1 MGGSSK
7 KVTVGY
13 KYYAG
18 MHMVLC
24 HGPVDYLREIRV
36 DDKTLTSL
44 QMGSGTYTVN
54 HPDLF
59 GGEGREGGVSGVFD
73 VMNGE
78 DTQTQNSYLVSKLG
92 NLVPAFRGVL
102 SVVLRQMY
110 LGINPYLKTWSYRA
124 SRIHVRQNG
133 IAQWYDEKA
142 EISERILSLAD
153 SWKYKEEPPGSTAN
167 YSSPSYD
174 DSAWLS
180 GPGGFGNVSTGAS
193 APGEESTPPS
203 GTIVF
208 GGASPVPAGCSI
220 WIRKDIGPITRGPIY
235 VELWHDDGPEL
246 WFNGT
251 KLVINELSYFHSVTQ
266 VPSTLISA
274 TGPNIVACKVIDSFK
289 NGSPSGNPTYI
300 YAGMQML
307 GQQDMN
313 PAHIIREC
321 LTDPLWGMGYN
332 ESDIDETSFRYAA
345 DTLYDE
351 GMGMSLLWDTEVS
364 IEEFVALV
372 CKHINASIYVDRRT
386 GKFIL
391 KLIRQD
397 YDEETLLQLNP
408 SNVSKVQDFTR
419 VQFGELVNA
428 VTVSYWNAGIG
439 DISTLTVQDIA
450 LAAMQGANIGTSIKY
465 EGFTNAN
472 IASRVAQRDL
482 KTLSSPLVSCTV
494 YANTDAEPLNI
505 GDCFKLTWPDYDL
518 DEVVMRVT
526 GIGYGDGKSN
536 RVRITCSQDVYAM
549 PDEAYIAPT
558 PPEGIPS
565 DAAPGPVLYRL
576 PYEVPYLE
584 AVQQA
589 GQTVVDNNV
598 ATNPEIGYVGIAA
611 IRPQSNALN
620 AEFQLNSGAGFE
632 NQGIV
637 DFCPSA
643 ITTVAI
649 GKMTTSF
656 TVSDVQD
663 SAQIPGGSWLQ
674 IGTEIMEYVSLIA
687 GTLTVKRGLLDTV
700 PVEHASGSPVFFWDA
715 YGVSDDTQY
724 VAGESIDIK
733 LLTATGS
740 GVLGLLEAPTD
751 TVELVGRMAMPYPPG
766 NFKINAQYFPETI
779 GGSDGLSLT
788 WAHRDRR
795 QQTGADYVDFTE
807 GDIGPEA
814 GTTYNVRIYNE
825 NNVLIHTESAI
836 SGTSFD
842 YSTSDELDDN
852 GGTAGDPYW
861 SNVIFLTPFTSD
873 FADKSSRA
881 IATTNVGSCTIDSTD
896 GAVGLGCLLAP
907 VGGYIEA
914 SVDAKFGT
922 SDFTIET
929 YAKVSATSPAYFGI
943 FDFEAAKLQD
953 NGLWVITINN
963 TAANSGLT
971 WVSSNG
977 TSWNIFNVKN
987 VGAMNDNAWHH
998 WALVRNGTSLRV
1010 YRDGVLVAS
1019 ATLAAGLNFTQKG
1032 TWTSIGVKDAN
1043 PSSGGNQPSRYQY
1056 TRITKGVARYTAN
1069 FTPPTEFPTQAPV
1082 GRLNGKVRIELES
1095 ERDSIVS
1102 YQAHNHTVER
1112 LGYGFNYGDRYG
1124 N

>member
-54 HPDLF
+54 RPDLF

-142 EISERILSLAD
+142 EISERILSLTD

-174 DSAWLS
+174 DSAWPS
-180 GPGGFGNVSTGAS
+180 GPGGFGNVASGAGDGS
-193 APGEESTPPS
+193 GEHTPPS

-439 DISTLTVQDIA
+439 DTSTLTVQDIA

-825 NNVLIHTESAI
+825 LGILIHTESAI
-836 SGTSFD
+836 SGTSYD
-842 YSTSDELDDN
+842 YTTAQETSDN
-852 GGTAGDPYW
+852 GGIAGDPNW
-861 SNVIFLTPFTSD
+861 NNVVALLHMNAAFTD
-873 FADKSSRA
+873 ETGKSW
-881 IATTNVGSCTIDSTD
+881 TTSGSPS
-896 GAVGLGCLLAP
+896 
-907 VGGYIEA
+907 
-914 SVDAKFGT
+914 
-922 SDFTIET
+922 
-929 YAKVSATSPAYFGI
+929 
-943 FDFEAAKLQD
+943 
-953 NGLWVITINN
+953 INN
-963 TAANSGLT
+963 TIYKFGGGSGFFNGGPYIEGPTSADWAFGTGDFTVECWAYATSMPTGLYFSPMGN
-971 WVSSNG
+971 WVSNTGGCFFLRPSG
-977 TSWNIFNVKN
+977 VMSWHSAGSTYVSAGGVFAI
-987 VGAMNDNAWHH
+987 NAWHH
-998 WALVRNGTSLRV
+998 IAYSRQSGVGRLFV
-1010 YRDGVLVAS
+1010 DGVQVAS
-1019 ATLAAGLNFTQKG
+1019 AADTVDF
-1032 TWTSIGVKDAN
+1032 TWTQAFRIGNNRTTYDPWRGYVDEV
-1043 PSSGGNQPSRYQY
+1043 
-1056 TRITKGVARYTAN
+1056 RITKGVARYTAA
-1069 FTPPTEFPTQAPV
+1069 FTPPSQEFYSNLPTA
-1082 GRLNGKVRIELES
+1082 RLNGKVRIELES